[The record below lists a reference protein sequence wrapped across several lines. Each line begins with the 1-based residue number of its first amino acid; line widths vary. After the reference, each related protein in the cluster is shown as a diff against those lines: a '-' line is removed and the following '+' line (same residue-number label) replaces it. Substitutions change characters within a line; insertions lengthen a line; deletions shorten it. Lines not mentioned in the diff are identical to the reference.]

1 MDSQLLIAEALARSE
16 NLIAKNNTLKSL
28 FQLAKESPE
37 NAVVRLPKKE
47 LLGKTEDGE
56 AYLKHTPKGWTGLGV
71 RNEGGQSFVLMR
83 EDLAEQFVQR
93 PEAMREFVAT
103 SARVLSGTALI
114 KATATTYNP
123 TFIIAGLPMDILHT
137 WLATSRDYSP
147 HLPMFAGQMA
157 RDLSVTARDAWGRGP
172 KYQAALREGIGAAF
186 MTHEGRG
193 LTGITNQSTHVV
205 ERQMMPRW
213 EGVKKALSYVN
224 ESADIWVRMA
234 HRERLIRQGM
244 ESWQATARAR
254 DRLDYSVGGPMT
266 RAIDTIVPYTNVAVN
281 ALSKVVQAWAKDKA
295 DLATKLAWGG
305 SAVTAWVMANIISS
319 PETWQQIPTSEK
331 IRSLPITF
339 GDQLY
344 VLDPDGNKR
353 YFYMPGVR
361 LDAVVGPLAALIVAG
376 LESAEFG
383 KAPDDIL
390 KRSIMNL
397 NPVLEIQAPPVI
409 EGFKT
414 YLGNFDAFTGRP
426 ITRMAGQVN
435 PEDEG
440 IPFGRGEQPGVISR
454 IMGQQL
460 GMSPPRLEAAAR
472 KVINSNNFYLSTMG
486 WTFKQLYEGA
496 DPREISETMEES
508 MLRFPGVRSFVKLTN
523 PSTMYMQGIEE
534 KQLEEGSRRKQMTDS
549 VDNLLFQVRK
559 GQATIKDVQAYLGN
573 QPPEDREW
581 LSNYAVT
588 THKVK
593 EVMARFGPS
602 EGIPNEAWWR
612 ATSALEP
619 RPRAQ
624 EFHSQWLSADDA
636 GRHRMEGIVKGL
648 QNAGS
653 GYYSESF
660 RRELLRERQTLGV
673 ERR

>member
-1 MDSQLLIAEALARSE
+1 
-16 NLIAKNNTLKSL
+16 
-28 FQLAKESPE
+28 
-37 NAVVRLPKKE
+37 
-47 LLGKTEDGE
+47 
-56 AYLKHTPKGWTGLGV
+56 
-71 RNEGGQSFVLMR
+71 MR

-93 PEAMREFVAT
+93 PEAMREWVAT
-103 SARVLSGTALI
+103 SARILSGTAAV

-137 WLATSRDYSP
+137 WLATSGDYSS

-157 RDLSVTARDAWGRGP
+157 RDLSVTARDAWTRGP
-172 KYQAALREGIGAAF
+172 KYQAALKEGIGAAF

-193 LTGITNQSTHVV
+193 FQGITNKSMHVV

-244 ESWQATARAR
+244 EPWQATARAR

-266 RAIDTIVPYTNVAVN
+266 RAVDTIMPYTNVAVN
-281 ALSKVVQAWAKDKA
+281 ALSKVVQAGAKDKA

-305 SAVTAWVMANIISS
+305 AAITSWVMANMLSS
-319 PETWQQIPTSEK
+319 PETWKQISTSEK

-344 VLDPDGNKR
+344 VIDPDGNKR

-361 LDAVVGPLAALIVAG
+361 LDATVGPIAALIIAG
-376 LESAEFG
+376 LESAEYG
-383 KAPDDIL
+383 KAPDDIM

-414 YLGNFDAFTGRP
+414 YLSNFDAFTGRP

-440 IPFGRGEQPGVISR
+440 VPFGRGEQPGVISR
-454 IMGQQL
+454 VVGQQL

-472 KVINSNNFYLSTMG
+472 KVINPNNLYLSAMG
-486 WTFKQLYEGA
+486 WAFKQLYEGA
-496 DPREISETMEES
+496 DPREMSETMEES
-508 MLRFPGVRSFVKLTN
+508 MLRLPGVRSFVKLTN
-523 PSTMYMQGIEE
+523 PSTQYMQGIQE
-534 KQLEEGSRRKQMTDS
+534 KQMAEGSRRKQMTDS
-549 VDNLLFQVRK
+549 IDNLLFQVRK
-559 GQATIKDVQAYLGN
+559 GDATLKDVQAYLGN

-581 LSNYAVT
+581 LSNYAIT

-612 ATSALEP
+612 AVAALDP

-624 EFHSQWLSADDA
+624 EFHGQWLSADDA
-636 GRHRMEGIVKGL
+636 GRRRMEGIAKGL
-648 QNAGS
+648 HNAGS
-653 GYYSESF
+653 GFYSDNF
-660 RRELLRERQTLGV
+660 RRELMREQQTLGT